1 MPFFVKRAT
10 TYSLLLNFATLDFRL
25 MFTSIAIQTL
35 QNMPLSSIDLN
46 YQLSHI
52 KVNVKKL

>member
-1 MPFFVKRAT
+1 MPSFVKSAI
-10 TYSLLLNFATLDFRL
+10 TYNLLLNFATLDFCL

-52 KVNVKKL
+52 KVNVKSL